1 MNITPD
7 PQTASPPPPPRA
19 EAASLGDRR
28 LCFAGP
34 MVGRR
39 PGFVTTQ
46 GQKLSELM
54 AREGA
59 RVISVSALPNRY
71 MRAADILLTLA
82 RRLHDVDAVFIDI
95 YGGPS
100 FLIEDAASALASKY
114 GCPIIMVL
122 HGGALPE
129 FMARRTAWVRR
140 VLGRAARLVAPSP
153 YLARAVAPLG
163 LNVELIPN
171 VIELKDYPY
180 RRRDKLAPRLFWMRA
195 FHPIWNPE
203 LAIRVLHLLRPDYPD
218 ATLVL
223 AGQEKG
229 LLGPMKELASRLD
242 LAEAIEFPG
251 FLGSEE
257 KARYGNQADIY
268 LNTNRIDNMPVSVV
282 EACAMGIPVVATD
295 VGGIGDLLRHEE
307 TALLTPDN
315 DAGSMA
321 GAVRRLLAEPELA
334 ASLSSNGRILAA
346 RSAWENVLPRWRQVL
361 AEVCANN

>member
-1 MNITPD
+1 MTPFR
-7 PQTASPPPPPRA
+7 PPSPAVSVRD
-19 EAASLGDRR
+19 LR

-39 PGFVTTQ
+39 PGYVTTQ
-46 GQKLSELM
+46 GQILSELM

-71 MRAADILLTLA
+71 MRAAEILLTLT
-82 RRLHDVDAVFIDI
+82 RRLREVDAVFIDI

-114 GCPIIMVL
+114 GCPIVMVL

-129 FMARRTAWVRR
+129 FMASRTAWVRR
-140 VLGRAARLVAPSP
+140 VLGRAARLVAPSK
-153 YLARAVAPLG
+153 YLARAVAQLG
-163 LNVELIPN
+163 FNVDVIPN
-171 VIELKDYPY
+171 VIELSDYPF
-180 RRRDKLAPRLFWMRA
+180 RRRSKLAPRLFWMRA

-203 LAIRVLHLLRPDYPD
+203 LAIRVLALLRPDYPD

-229 LLGPMKELASRLD
+229 SLSSMRQLAADLGLS
-242 LAEAIEFPG
+242 EAVEFPG
-251 FLGSEE
+251 FLGRED
-257 KARYGNQADIY
+257 KAWYGDRADIY

-282 EACAMGIPVVATD
+282 EACAMGLPVVATD
-295 VGGIGDLLRHEE
+295 VGGIRDLLTHEE

-315 DAGSMA
+315 DDAAMA
-321 GAVRRLLAEPELA
+321 GAVRRLLTDQGLA
-334 ASLSSNGRILAA
+334 SALSSNGRTLAA

-361 AEVCANN
+361 ADVCGKN